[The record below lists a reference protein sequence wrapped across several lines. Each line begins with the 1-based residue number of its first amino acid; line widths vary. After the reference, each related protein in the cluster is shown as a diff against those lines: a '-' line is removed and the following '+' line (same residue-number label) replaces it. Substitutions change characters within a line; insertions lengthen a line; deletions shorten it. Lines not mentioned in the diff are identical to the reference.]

1 MVLPNSFLSEEE
13 LSRIGFKHLGD
24 DIKISRNAVFYGAEF
39 ISIGDKSRIDDFSVV
54 TASGTGEV
62 HIGKFVHLGANVS
75 LFGNFG
81 IKLGDYSGIA
91 PGTRLFSESD
101 DFSGDF
107 LTNPTVDINLRNV
120 KSGLIEL
127 EQHSIIGSNC
137 VVLPGVLVGEGAAVG
152 AMSLVNN
159 SLDKWSIYSGVPA
172 KKLKNRSRGLLDLKL
187 QQSNP

>member
-54 TASGTGEV
+54 TASGAGEV
-62 HIGKFVHLGANVS
+62 QIGKFVHLGANVS

-101 DFSGDF
+101 DFSGDS

-137 VVLPGVLVGEGAAVG
+137 VVLHGVLVGEGAAVG
-152 AMSLVNN
+152 AMSLVNK
-159 SLDKWSIYSGVPA
+159 SLDKWSIYSGVPV